1 MLSAPSLE
9 TSSMKYLPASPA
21 SCALS
26 VTKPTP
32 EPVAA
37 VIRGAM
43 WRRRSALVSD
53 LNISSSRNGPPLA
66 SSQPAEIFIRVTGF
80 LYAMDLTGLPPC
92 PPADVML
99 VPVSEGLFE
108 LYMWTG
114 ILHSAAG

>member
-1 MLSAPSLE
+1 MLGGPSRE
-9 TSSMKYLPASPA
+9 ISSMKYLPASPA

-26 VTKPTP
+26 VTKTTP

-43 WRRRSALVSD
+43 WRRRRALVSD

-80 LYAMDLTGLPPC
+80 LYAMDLTGLPLC
-92 PPADVML
+92 PPADVIL
-99 VPVSEGLFE
+99 VPLSPGLLE
-108 LYMWTG
+108 L
-114 ILHSAAG
+114 